1 MTKLTELYQ
10 KRDELTQTQAT
21 LEMWID
27 YFDDIEL
34 YALAEQTEDD
44 LDRVIQSHYVI
55 QTQINKLE
63 KLEKFEKLNYTK
75 ELIPETEEDEQV
87 LVATYDNEP
96 YIYITVMDIE
106 EAAAVTLTLKEAQRL
121 KRYLED
127 AITTNIINWEG
138 AK

>member
-21 LEMWID
+21 LEMWMD
-27 YFDDIEL
+27 YFDDIKL

-63 KLEKFEKLNYTK
+63 KLEKLDYTK

-96 YIYITVMDIE
+96 YIYITVMDVE
-106 EAAAVTLTLKEAQRL
+106 EAATVTLTLKEAQRV

-127 AITTNIINWEG
+127 AITTNIINWEEG
-138 AK
+138 Y